1 MSASAHQQRAA
12 RTWRLFCERLGD
24 AGEQLLRQ
32 DFPIED
38 LDVVEGLRYLTHLLF
53 ASIQRNLVG
62 ADPARPQLYL
72 LCDERIK
79 SGGDNPDN
87 RYYVACVSAAYEYLL
102 SADLRGCAY
111 YSIVALD
118 KKEMTSGLTAEERDR
133 RAAAARLDS
142 DTLTADEDGM
152 VRICIS
158 RARGSTHNHLAI
170 DERTNLIIVRC
181 TIEDRNA
188 PPVSIALQR
197 TDELGG
203 GAPLGLG
210 GLSASLASIA
220 DHVIETASFFG
231 DWTSKFQEHLNQLPL
246 GDQAYIRSTGGDP
259 NILYYL
265 SAWRVAANEALVI
278 RIPELPH
285 CRAWNFQLCNV
296 WMESLDYTLAR
307 IHLNGTNVRRDSD
320 GSITLVI
327 AASDPGHPN
336 WLDTTG
342 HTSGTM
348 CMRLT
353 GAAHPAVAHTS
364 LVSLQTARELARRN
378 S

>member
-1 MSASAHQQRAA
+1 MPASEQQQQAA
-12 RTWRLFCERLGD
+12 RTWKLFCERLGD
-24 AGEQLLRQ
+24 AGEQLLRE
-32 DFPIED
+32 DFPVQD
-38 LDVVEGLRYLTHLLF
+38 LDVAEGLRYLTHLLF

-62 ADPARPQLYL
+62 ADPSRPQLYL

-87 RYYVACVSAAYEYLL
+87 RYYVASVSNAYEYLL
-102 SADLRGCAY
+102 TADLRGCAY
-111 YSIVALD
+111 YSIIALD
-118 KKEMTSGLTAEERDR
+118 RKEMTSGLSAEEREE
-133 RAAAARLDS
+133 RAAATRLDS
-142 DTLTADEDGM
+142 DTLLIDADGS
-152 VRICIS
+152 VRVSIGTLPGN
-158 RARGSTHNHLAI
+158 APNHLRI

-181 TIEDRNA
+181 TIEDRSA
-188 PPVSIALQR
+188 PAVSIGLQR
-197 TDELGG
+197 VDANGP
-203 GAPLGLG
+203 GASLTLQ

-220 DHVIETASFFG
+220 EHLIDTASFFG
-231 DWTSKFQEHLNQLPL
+231 DWTSGFQEHLNQLPL

-265 SAWRVAANEALVI
+265 SAWRVGTEEALVI
-278 RIPELPH
+278 RIAELPP

-296 WMESLDYTLAR
+296 WMESLDYTR
-307 IHLNGTNVRRDSD
+307 SRVHLNGTNVQRAPD

-353 GAAHPAVAHTS
+353 GAARPVVARTS
-364 LVSLQTARELARRN
+364 LMSLAAARKLEAD
-378 S
+378 SA

>member
-1 MSASAHQQRAA
+1 MPASEQQQQAA
-12 RTWRLFCERLGD
+12 RTWKLFCERLGD
-24 AGEQLLRQ
+24 AGEQLLRE
-32 DFPIED
+32 DFPLQD
-38 LDVVEGLRYLTHLLF
+38 LDIAEGLRYLTHLLF

-62 ADPARPQLYL
+62 ADPSRPQLYL

-87 RYYVACVSAAYEYLL
+87 RYYVASVSDAYEYLL
-102 SADLRGCAY
+102 TADLRGCAY
-111 YSIVALD
+111 YSIIALD
-118 KKEMTSGLTAEERDR
+118 RKEMTSGLSAEERAE
-133 RAAAARLDS
+133 RAAATRLDS
-142 DTLTADEDGM
+142 DTLIIDADGSLRVSIGTAPGN
-152 VRICIS
+152 
-158 RARGSTHNHLAI
+158 APNHLRI

-181 TIEDRNA
+181 TIEERTGPA
-188 PPVSIALQR
+188 VSIGLQR
-197 TDELGG
+197 VDERGPA
-203 GAPLGLG
+203 APISLQ

-220 DHVIETASFFG
+220 EHLIDTAAFFG
-231 DWTSKFQEHLNQLPL
+231 DWTSGFQEHLNELPL

-265 SAWRVAANEALVI
+265 SAWRVGTEEALVI
-278 RIPELPH
+278 RIAELPP

-296 WMESLDYTLAR
+296 WMESLDYTR
-307 IHLNGTNVRRDSD
+307 SRVHVNGTNVHRAPDS
-320 GSITLVI
+320 SITLVI

-353 GAAHPAVAHTS
+353 GAARPIVARTS
-364 LVSLQTARELARRN
+364 LVSLAAARKLAADGA
-378 S
+378 

>member
-1 MSASAHQQRAA
+1 MPASEQQQQAA
-12 RTWRLFCERLGD
+12 RAWKLFCERLGD
-24 AGEQLLRQ
+24 AGDQLLRQ
-32 DFPIED
+32 DFPIQG
-38 LDVVEGLRYLTHLLF
+38 LDVAEGLRYLTHLVF
-53 ASIQRNLVG
+53 ASIQRNLVS

-87 RYYVACVSAAYEYLL
+87 RYYVASVSAAYEYLL
-102 SADLRGCAY
+102 SADLRGCTY
-111 YSIVALD
+111 YSIIALD
-118 KKEMTSGLTAEERDR
+118 KKEMTAGLTAEERER

-142 DTLTADEDGM
+142 DTLATHEDGT
-152 VRICIS
+152 VRIGIS
-158 RARGSTHNHLAI
+158 RQRGGAQNHLTI

-181 TIEDRNA
+181 TIEDRAA
-188 PPVSIALQR
+188 PPISITLTR
-197 TDELGG
+197 TDERGT
-203 GAPLGLG
+203 GAPLTLE
-210 GLSASLASIA
+210 GLSTSLASIA
-220 DHVIETASFFG
+220 EHVLETASFFG
-231 DWTSKFQEHLNQLPL
+231 DWTSGFQEQVNQLPL

-265 SAWRVAANEALVI
+265 SAWRVGADEALVI
-278 RIPELPH
+278 RIAELPP

-296 WMESLDYTLAR
+296 WMESLDYTRAR
-307 IHLNGTNVRRDSD
+307 IHLNGTTVRREPDDSV
-320 GSITLVI
+320 TLVI

-336 WLDTTG
+336 WLNTTG

-353 GAAHPAVAHTS
+353 GAAYPAVARTS
-364 LVSLQTARELARRN
+364 LMSLQAARELARGH

>member
-1 MSASAHQQRAA
+1 MPISERQQQAA
-12 RTWRLFCERLGD
+12 RTWKLFCERLGD

-32 DFPIED
+32 DFPIQD
-38 LDVVEGLRYLTHLLF
+38 LDVTEGLRYLTHLLF
-53 ASIQRNLVG
+53 ASIQRNLVA
-62 ADPARPQLYL
+62 ADPARPRLYL

-87 RYYVACVSAAYEYLL
+87 RYYVASVSAEYEYLL

-111 YSIVALD
+111 YSIIALD
-118 KKEMTSGLTAEERDR
+118 KKEMTSGLSAAQREQ
-133 RAAAARLDS
+133 RAAATRLDS
-142 DTLTADEDGM
+142 DTLLVEKDGT
-152 VRICIS
+152 VRVGI
-158 RARGSTHNHLAI
+158 ARTPGSAPNHLCI
-170 DERTNLIIVRC
+170 DERSNLIIVRC
-181 TIEDRNA
+181 TIEDLNA
-188 PPVSIALQR
+188 PPVSIRLDR
-197 TDELGG
+197 CDGRGDGRPPSLET
-203 GAPLGLG
+203 
-210 GLSASLASIA
+210 LSASLASVA
-220 DHVIETASFFG
+220 EHVIDTAAFFG
-231 DWTSKFQEHLNQLPL
+231 DWTSGFQEHVNELPL

-265 SAWRVAANEALVI
+265 SAWRLGPDEALVI
-278 RIPELPH
+278 RIPQLPP

-296 WMESLDYTLAR
+296 WMESLDYTRAR
-307 IHLNGTNVRRDSD
+307 VHLNGSTVHRDPD

-353 GAAHPAVAHTS
+353 GAAYPAAAHTS
-364 LVSLQTARELARRN
+364 LLHLEALRSRSGSRI
-378 S
+378 

>member
-1 MSASAHQQRAA
+1 MSASERQQQAA

-24 AGEQLLRQ
+24 AGDQLLRQ
-32 DFPIED
+32 DLPVQE
-38 LDVVEGLRYLTHLLF
+38 LDVAEGLRYLTHLAF

-62 ADPARPQLYL
+62 ADPSRPKLYL

-87 RYYVACVSAAYEYLL
+87 RYYVASVSAAYEYLL

-111 YSIVALD
+111 YSIIALD
-118 KKEMTSGLTAEERDR
+118 RKEMTSGLSAEEREQ
-133 RAAAARLDS
+133 RAAATRLDS
-142 DTLTADEDGM
+142 DTLAPNEDGT
-152 VRICIS
+152 VEVGIS
-158 RARGSTHNHLAI
+158 RLRGITRNHLQI

-181 TIEDRNA
+181 TIEDPDA
-188 PPVSIALQR
+188 PPVPISLKR
-197 TDELGG
+197 TDGG
-203 GAPLGLG
+203 DVDAPPSLES
-210 GLSASLASIA
+210 LSESLASIA
-220 DHVIETASFFG
+220 EHVIETASFFA
-231 DWTSKFQEHLNQLPL
+231 DWTAGFQEHVNELPL
-246 GDQAYIRSTGGDP
+246 GDQGYIRSTGGDP

-265 SAWRVAANEALVI
+265 SAWRIGAAEALVI
-278 RIPELPH
+278 RLAELPP

-296 WMESLDYTLAR
+296 WMESLDYTRAR
-307 IHLNGTNVRRDSD
+307 VHLNGRTVRRDPD
-320 GSITLVI
+320 GGITVVI

-336 WLDTTG
+336 WLNTTG

-353 GAAHPAVAHTS
+353 GAAFPAVAHTS
-364 LVSLQTARELARRN
+364 LMSLQAARELGRTH